1 MNCTKQIQN
10 KLNLEKRNVG
20 ITKFSLEYNRSKNS
34 KEIKRYLERKAER
47 EREKETDES
56 EGNEKRWVDEWE
68 IIETKMKISKSNRI
82 KKIVLVNSKTYN
94 NMQNIQIQKSV
105 VQYLIFPLLFMKIN
119 PF

>member
-1 MNCTKQIQN
+1 
-10 KLNLEKRNVG
+10 
-20 ITKFSLEYNRSKNS
+20 
-34 KEIKRYLERKAER
+34 
-47 EREKETDES
+47 
-56 EGNEKRWVDEWE
+56 
-68 IIETKMKISKSNRI
+68 MKISKSNRI